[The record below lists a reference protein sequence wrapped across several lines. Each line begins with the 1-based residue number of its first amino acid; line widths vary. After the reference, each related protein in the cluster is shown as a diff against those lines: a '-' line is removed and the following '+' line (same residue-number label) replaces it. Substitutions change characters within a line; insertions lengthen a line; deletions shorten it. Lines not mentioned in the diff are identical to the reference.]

1 MSKVDYLFYS
11 LKYRALKISVFL
23 TQKIKNYQIWKALL
37 DRIKKYGDYLDQ
49 KFLRSEPIL
58 WLRLGKKF

>member
-11 LKYRALKISVFL
+11 LRYRALKISVFL
-23 TQKIKNYQIWKALL
+23 MQKIKNYQIWKTLL

-49 KFLRSEPIL
+49 KF
-58 WLRLGKKF
+58 

>member
-11 LKYRALKISVFL
+11 LRYRALKISVFL

-37 DRIKKYGDYLDQ
+37 DQIKKYGDYLDQ
-49 KFLRSEPIL
+49 KF
-58 WLRLGKKF
+58 

>member
-11 LKYRALKISVFL
+11 LRYRALKISVFL

-37 DRIKKYGDYLDQ
+37 DQFLKNEDYLDHT
-49 KFLRSEPIL
+49 L
-58 WLRLGKKF
+58 